1 MSSRIN
7 LLNGFS
13 SLNLRQGFRYEELDL
28 SDGRREIMF
37 VELIV
42 FIVSDFRRPDDCDL
56 ETMDMITGVLENW
69 LHPILLDNGLNLN
82 VGL

>member
-42 FIVSDFRRPDDCDL
+42 FIVSDFRRSDDCDL